1 MGVGRMTRL
10 LVIGAAGLDWPSVS
24 ARAAPQL
31 ARLQARGTGGWLRSA
46 GSPAGPAPWVSMVTG
61 HPPERHGVW
70 RRDEA
75 YPGGVR
81 PISRASW
88 REAPVWERLA
98 DVGVSTASV
107 AWPGARPGAAWRGEH
122 IDRDFAEASGP
133 ALADWALPL
142 RCAPADLREDL
153 RGLRVHPSQITGG
166 MLRPLAPTLNDL
178 DQSRDVKLPQL
189 AVAMAQAA
197 TVQAAAAWLLTERRP
212 DVLFVHHAWLGEVLT
227 AFEKTPD
234 GPFAAVVDGA
244 WRFLDGLVG
253 RLVELAG
260 QEALVMVVSP
270 GWGGRPGAVL
280 AAGPAVAPGGS
291 SSGSDASQVAATAF
305 AAFGLEDRGL
315 PPPIPGIVPGGPRD
329 AAPRTDMPPPPAVD
343 LGLLREAAREGY
355 PAPPPAPAA
364 WRAEGFAELAF
375 MLLAR
380 DPASA
385 IAAADQALACAPDT
399 VSAIAAKTMA
409 LIALEEAEL
418 LPELA
423 RKLTQ
428 LAPRRG
434 WGALA
439 YAACHALQEDPAET
453 ARWLAKAEPDLDPE
467 VQTRVAAVWF
477 AIGRPAEAERVFR
490 SLLER
495 HPDHAAAAVG
505 LGMAAAARRDFRTAE
520 DALLRAL
527 KIDPGRPAAYLQ
539 LAQVYAHTARR
550 AEARRAADRA
560 VSLGAGTT
568 QAEAALQGRL
578 G

>member
-1 MGVGRMTRL
+1 MTRL
-10 LVIGAAGLDWPSVS
+10 LVIGAAGLDWPNLS

-31 ARLQARGTGGWLRSA
+31 ARLQARGTAGWLRSA
-46 GSPAGPAPWVSMVTG
+46 GSAAGPAPWVSMVTG
-61 HPPERHGVW
+61 HPPERHGIW
-70 RRDEA
+70 RREEA
-75 YPGGVR
+75 YPGGIR

-98 DVGVSTASV
+98 AVGVTTASV

-133 ALADWALPL
+133 TQADWALPL
-142 RCAPADLREDL
+142 RCAPLDLREAL

-197 TVQAAAAWLLTERRP
+197 TVQAAAVWLLAERRP

-227 AFEKTPD
+227 AFESTRD
-234 GPFAAVVDGA
+234 GPFAGVTDGA
-244 WRFLDGLVG
+244 WRFFDGLVG
-253 RLVELAG
+253 RLAELAG
-260 QEALVMVVSP
+260 EEALVMVVSP
-270 GWGGRPGAVL
+270 GWGGRPGTVL
-280 AAGPAVAPGGS
+280 AAGPAVAAGGS
-291 SSGSDASQVAATAF
+291 CSGSDVSQVAATTL
-305 AAFGLEDRGL
+305 AAFGLVDGAL
-315 PPPIPGIVPGGPRD
+315 PPPIPGIVPDGPR
-329 AAPRTDMPPPPAVD
+329 AAAFRIDMPPPAAD
-343 LGLLREAAREGY
+343 LELLRDATKEGY
-355 PAPPPAPAA
+355 AAPPPAPGT

-380 DPASA
+380 DADGA
-385 IAAADQALACAPDT
+385 IAAADQALACAPDA
-399 VSAIAAKTMA
+399 VAALAAKAMA

-418 LPELA
+418 LPDLA
-423 RKLTQ
+423 RKLAR

-439 YAACHALQEDPAET
+439 RAAYHALQDDPAEA

-490 SLLER
+490 TLLER
-495 HPDHAAAAVG
+495 HPDHAPAAVG
-505 LGMAAAARRDFRTAE
+505 LGMAAAARRDFRAAE
-520 DALLRAL
+520 EALLKAL

-539 LAQVYAHTARR
+539 LAQVYAQTARR
-550 AEARRAADRA
+550 AEARQAADRA
-560 VSLGAGTT
+560 VSLGAAPD
-568 QAEAALQGRL
+568 QAEASLQGRL